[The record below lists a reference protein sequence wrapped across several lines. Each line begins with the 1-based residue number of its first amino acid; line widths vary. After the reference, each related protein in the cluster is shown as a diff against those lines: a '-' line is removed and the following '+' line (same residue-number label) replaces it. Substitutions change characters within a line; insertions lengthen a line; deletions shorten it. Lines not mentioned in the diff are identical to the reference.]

1 MPIITVEDAREIARA
16 ALTAHGCDAPNAAA
30 VADTIARAERD
41 GAASHGLFRLPGY
54 IASLD
59 SGKVNGAS
67 RPHLSNRAPSVLHVD
82 GDGGY
87 APVAHHLMAA
97 PLAEAAKAQGVALAA
112 VTNTHH
118 FSALWAEVELLAE
131 LGVAALACV
140 SFKPALPPAG
150 GVKPLYG
157 TNPMAFAWP
166 RPGPNHGG
174 DPVVFD
180 QASAVM
186 ARGEVMIAA
195 RDGHDLPP
203 GAGIGPDG
211 KPTTDPN
218 EVLKGA
224 LLPFGGYKGAS
235 LAMMIEL
242 LAGPLIGESLS
253 IEAAETDRPDGGPPR
268 GGEFI
273 LAIDPSRTRGDS
285 GWAAHAERLFTEIA
299 AQEGARL
306 PGEGRA
312 ARRARVAEH
321 GIEIAEDRLA
331 GLKALAVAG

>member
-1 MPIITVEDAREIARA
+1 MPLITVEDAREIARA
-16 ALTAHGCDAPNAAA
+16 CLSVHGCDVVNAAA

-41 GAASHGLFRLPGY
+41 GAASHGLFRLPGH
-54 IASLD
+54 IASLK
-59 SGKVNGAS
+59 SGKVNGS
-67 RPHLSNRAPSVLHVD
+67 CRPRITERAPSVLHVD
-82 GDGGY
+82 GDRGY
-87 APVAHHLMAA
+87 APVAHQVLTG
-97 PLAEAAKAQGVALAA
+97 PLADAAKAQGVALAA

-131 LGVAALACV
+131 QGVAALACV

-150 GVKPLYG
+150 GIKPLYG

-166 RPGPNHGG
+166 RPGAS
-174 DPVVFD
+174 PVVFD
-180 QASAVM
+180 QASAMM

-195 RDGHDLPP
+195 RDGHRLPE

-211 KPTTDPN
+211 QPSTDPN
-218 EVLKGA
+218 QVLKGA

-242 LAGPLIGESLS
+242 LAGPLLGESLS
-253 IEAAETDRPDGGPPR
+253 VEAAETDPPDGGPPR

-273 LAIDPSRTRGDS
+273 LAIDPTRTRGDS
-285 GWAAHAERLFTEIA
+285 GWSAHAERLFTEIA
-299 AQEGARL
+299 SQEGARL

-312 ARRARVAEH
+312 ARRAMVAER

-331 GLKALAVAG
+331 SLRALVDGG

>member
-1 MPIITVEDAREIARA
+1 MPTITPEDARTLARA
-16 ALTAHGCDAPNAAA
+16 ALVAHGCDAANADA

-54 IASLD
+54 VASLK

-67 RPHLSNRAPSVLHVD
+67 RPKITNRAPAVLHVD

-87 APVAHHLMAA
+87 APVAHQALAG
-97 PLAEAAKAQGVALAA
+97 PLAAAAKTEGLALAA

-118 FSALWAEVELLAE
+118 FSALWAEVELLSE
-131 LGVAALACV
+131 RGVAAIACV

-150 GVKPLYG
+150 GTTPLYG
-157 TNPMAFAWP
+157 TNPIAFAWP
-166 RPGPNHGG
+166 RPGR

-180 QASAVM
+180 QASSVM

-195 RDGHDLPP
+195 RDGHALPP

-211 KPTTDPN
+211 QPSTDPA
-218 EVLKGA
+218 EVLRGA

-235 LAMMIEL
+235 LAMMVEL
-242 LAGPLIGESLS
+242 LAGPLIGENLSL
-253 IEAAETDRPDGGPPR
+253 EAAETDPADGGPPR

-273 LAIDPSRTRGDS
+273 LTIDPDSARGSTD
-285 GWAAHAERLFTEIA
+285 WAQHAEKLFEAIA
-299 AQEGARL
+299 SQEGARL
-306 PGEGRA
+306 PGQGRA
-312 ARRARVAEH
+312 ARRARIAEQ
-321 GIEIAEDRLA
+321 GIDIAEDRLQE
-331 GLKALAVAG
+331 LRALAEG

>member
-87 APVAHHLMAA
+87 APVAHHVLSA
-97 PLAEAAKAQGVALAA
+97 PLAEAAKAQGVALTAI
-112 VTNTHH
+112 TNTHH

-166 RPGPNHGG
+166 RPSAN
-174 DPVVFD
+174 PVVFD

-211 KPTTDPN
+211 QPSTDPN
-218 EVLKGA
+218 QVLKGA

-242 LAGPLIGESLS
+242 LAGPLIGVNLS
-253 IEAAETDRPDGGPPR
+253 IEATETDQPDCGPPR
-268 GGEFI
+268 GGEVI

-312 ARRARVAEH
+312 ARRAKVAEH

-331 GLKALAVAG
+331 SLKALAVAG

>member
-1 MPIITVEDAREIARA
+1 MAVITAEDAREIARA
-16 ALTAHGCDAPNAAA
+16 ALSAHGCDAVNAAA

-54 IASLD
+54 IASLK
-59 SGKVNGAS
+59 SGKANGAS
-67 RPHLSNRAPSVLHVD
+67 RPRIAARAPAVLHVD

-87 APVAHHLMAA
+87 APVAHQTLAG
-97 PLAEAAKAQGVALAA
+97 PLVDAAKSQGVALAA

-131 LGVAALACV
+131 QGVAALACV

-150 GVKPLYG
+150 GIKPLYG

-166 RPGPNHGG
+166 RPGQN
-174 DPVVFD
+174 PVVFD

-195 RDGHDLPP
+195 RDGHQLPE

-211 KPTTDPN
+211 QPTTDPN

-224 LLPFGGYKGAS
+224 LLPFGGYKGAPC
-235 LAMMIEL
+235 LAKASASRPPKPTSPT
-242 LAGPLIGESLS
+242 AGHRAVASSSSPSIPLPP
-253 IEAAETDRPDGGPPR
+253 EATPPGLPTPNACSPR
-268 GGEFI
+268 SHRRKAPASPARAAPHAAPKLPSTASRF
-273 LAIDPSRTRGDS
+273 SRT
-285 GWAAHAERLFTEIA
+285 GW
-299 AQEGARL
+299 
-306 PGEGRA
+306 RA
-312 ARRARVAEH
+312 
-321 GIEIAEDRLA
+321 
-331 GLKALAVAG
+331 

>member
-1 MPIITVEDAREIARA
+1 MPTITTEEARALARA
-16 ALTAHGCDAPNAAA
+16 ALVAHGCDAANADA

-54 IASLD
+54 VASLK

-67 RPHLSNRAPSVLHVD
+67 RPKITNRAPAVLHVD
-82 GDGGY
+82 GDRGY
-87 APVAHHLMAA
+87 APVAHQALAG
-97 PLAEAAKAQGVALAA
+97 PLAAAAKTEGLALAA

-118 FSALWAEVELLAE
+118 FSALWAEVELLSE
-131 LGVAALACV
+131 RGVAAMACV

-150 GVKPLYG
+150 GTAPLYG

-166 RPGPNHGG
+166 RPGH

-180 QASAVM
+180 QASSVV

-195 RDGHDLPP
+195 RDGHELPP
-203 GAGIGPDG
+203 GAGIGADG
-211 KPTTDPN
+211 QPSTDPA

-242 LAGPLIGESLS
+242 LAGPLIGENLSL
-253 IEAAETDRPDGGPPR
+253 EAAETDQADGGPPR

-273 LAIDPSRTRGDS
+273 LAIDPESARGSTD
-285 GWAAHAERLFTEIA
+285 WARHAERLFAAIA
-299 AQEGARL
+299 GQEGARL
-306 PGEGRA
+306 PGQGRA
-312 ARRARVAEH
+312 ARRARIAEQ
-321 GIEIAEDRLA
+321 GIEIAEDRLQE
-331 GLKALAVAG
+331 LRALADA

>member
-1 MPIITVEDAREIARA
+1 MPVITVEDAREIARG
-16 ALTAHGCDAPNAAA
+16 ALTAHGCDAANAAA

-67 RPHLSNRAPSVLHVD
+67 RPRVSSRAPSVLHVD

-87 APVAHHLMAA
+87 APVAHQVLAG

-118 FSALWAEVELLAE
+118 FSALWAEVELLAGQ
-131 LGVAALACV
+131 GVAAMACV

-150 GVKPLYG
+150 GVRPLYG

-166 RPGPNHGG
+166 RPGAE
-174 DPVVFD
+174 PVVFD

-195 RDGHDLPP
+195 RDGHALPP

-211 KPTTDPN
+211 QPTTDPG

-242 LAGPLIGESLS
+242 LAGPLLGESLS
-253 IEAAETDRPDGGPPR
+253 VEAAETDQADGGPPR

-273 LAIDPSRTRGDS
+273 LAIDPGRARGDT

-306 PGEGRA
+306 PGAGRA
-312 ARRARVAEH
+312 ARRAKIAAQ

-331 GLKALAVAG
+331 SLKAMAEGG

>member
-1 MPIITVEDAREIARA
+1 MPTITAEDAREIARA
-16 ALTAHGCDAPNAAA
+16 ALAAHGCDAPNAAA

-54 IASLD
+54 IASLN

-67 RPHLSNRAPSVLHVD
+67 RPSVTNRAPSVLHVD

-87 APVAHHLMAA
+87 APVAHHALIE
-97 PLAEAAKAQGVALAA
+97 PLAVAAKAQGVALAA
-112 VTNTHH
+112 VTNMHH
-118 FSALWAEVELLAE
+118 FSALWSEAE
-131 LGVAALACV
+131 LIAEQGVAALACV

-166 RPGPNHGG
+166 RPDGA
-174 DPVVFD
+174 PVVFD

-195 RDGHDLPP
+195 RDGHELPP

-211 KPTTDPN
+211 QPTTDPN
-218 EVLKGA
+218 QVLKGA

-253 IEAAETDRPDGGPPR
+253 IEAAETDQPDGGPPR

-273 LAIDPSRTRGDS
+273 LAINPAATSANPA
-285 GWAAHAERLFTEIA
+285 WATHAERLFTEITS
-299 AQEGARL
+299 QEGARL

-312 ARRARVAEH
+312 ARRAKIATQ
-321 GIEIAEDRLA
+321 GIEITEDRLNE
-331 GLKALAVAG
+331 LRALASGE

>member
-1 MPIITVEDAREIARA
+1 MTVITVEDAREIARA
-16 ALTAHGCDAPNAAA
+16 ALSAHGCDTVNAAA

-54 IASLD
+54 IASLK
-59 SGKVNGAS
+59 SGKVNGVS
-67 RPHLSNRAPSVLHVD
+67 RPRIATRAPAVLHID

-87 APVAHHLMAA
+87 APVAHQTLAG
-97 PLAEAAKAQGVALAA
+97 PLADAAKSQGVALAA

-131 LGVAALACV
+131 QGVAALACV

-150 GVKPLYG
+150 GIKPLYG

-166 RPGPNHGG
+166 RPGG

-186 ARGEVMIAA
+186 ARGEVMIAL
-195 RDGHDLPP
+195 RDGHQLPE

-211 KPTTDPN
+211 QPTTDPD

-242 LAGPLIGESLS
+242 LAGPLLGESLS
-253 IEAAETDRPDGGPPR
+253 VEAAETDQPDGGPPR

-273 LAIDPSRTRGDS
+273 LAIDPTATRGDTA
-285 GWAAHAERLFTEIA
+285 WATHAERLFTEIA
-299 AQEGARL
+299 SQDGARL

-312 ARRARVAEH
+312 ARRAKIAGH
-321 GIEIAEDRLA
+321 GIEISEDRLA
-331 GLKALAVAG
+331 SLKALAAAG